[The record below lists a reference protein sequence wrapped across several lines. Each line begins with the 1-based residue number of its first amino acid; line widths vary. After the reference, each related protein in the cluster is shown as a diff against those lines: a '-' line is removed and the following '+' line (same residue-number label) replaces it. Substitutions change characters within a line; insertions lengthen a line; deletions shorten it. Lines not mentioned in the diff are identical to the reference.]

1 MVVLPSTGAPKKFV
15 AITKISTLH
24 DNLLATGVK
33 IIVMPG
39 AQKPRTLQSVIN
51 DLIGRVNTDTRRLR
65 VIEQEIDIFKS
76 RMAALEQTMTDHKKA
91 VNATVTELRVRA
103 ERSEDKVARMES
115 LLTEMAKAMKKFA
128 PASEIKKLE
137 QLIEI
142 YSTLKSEF
150 MTREQVEELVDEK
163 LGQKA

>member
-1 MVVLPSTGAPKKFV
+1 MAGS
-15 AITKISTLH
+15 
-24 DNLLATGVK
+24 
-33 IIVMPG
+33 
-39 AQKPRTLQSVIN
+39 QKPRTIQSVMN

-65 VIEQEIDIFKS
+65 VIEQEIDILKS
-76 RMAALEQTMTDHKKA
+76 RMAAVEQAAADHRKA
-91 VNATVTELRVRA
+91 VNATVNELRVRA

-142 YSTLKSEF
+142 YSPLKSQF
-150 MTREQVEELVDEK
+150 ITREEAEQLVEDK
-163 LGQKA
+163 LKPKY